1 MKTDSKGAKKHKHIA
16 QIPEG
21 VGVVLRLTP
30 GASLRGTVFNLVNTI
45 MGGGVLGLPF
55 AFEETGLLFAPW
67 LIVFVGCI
75 STMSIYML
83 VYALDVSRERSYA
96 RVAETLFGPRVSLC
110 VDVAVVI
117 QVLGTLVSYIVIIG
131 DLLPPF
137 MKEVSAPEFLQDRAE
152 CITFVYLVFI
162 LPICCMRH
170 LDNLRYVSLVCLL
183 IIGLLAAVL
192 VGIGSGLL
200 SRTNG
205 IDTSVPP
212 HLLPASASALI
223 KQVPVMF
230 FAFICQM
237 NIPIL
242 YGELRRQRHEAVDS
256 KFKTKRSKMM
266 AGVCVGMLIVT
277 LTYELTGIFGHL
289 AFRDGTETDVLKNL
303 AFDQGG
309 PFLAPYVKSA
319 YSLAIVCSFPV
330 MAFSGV
336 ESVHALLWH
345 VRFAVQ
351 RLWRGHHSVGDG
363 YMEAPASPY
372 GGLFASPGDVFSPM
386 STMSPPGS
394 PATPRSP
401 LSPMPVVD
409 EEDRG
414 LSIVMLEQDKHH
426 QEHEEQPLPS
436 SGNFQGHSSPS
447 ASEGNAKVKHTDI
460 FGPRYQLTGEE
471 FLREQRTYMKLP
483 GKRVPPAGTVL
494 RFLEVITFTGLSF
507 ALGVLCPDLSVALG
521 LTGSISS
528 SAIMYILPGAFFFR
542 VKHDEGSV
550 LGKGV
555 GLCFVLFGVCASIIC
570 TTTVLSSLLGFT
582 I

>member
-1 MKTDSKGAKKHKHIA
+1 
-16 QIPEG
+16 
-21 VGVVLRLTP
+21 
-30 GASLRGTVFNLVNTI
+30 
-45 MGGGVLGLPF
+45 
-55 AFEETGLLFAPW
+55 
-67 LIVFVGCI
+67 
-75 STMSIYML
+75 MSIYML

-96 RVAETLFGPRVSLC
+96 RVAETLFGPRVSLF

-137 MKEVSAPEFLQDRAE
+137 MKAMSAPEFLQDRAE
-152 CITFVYLVFI
+152 CLTFVYLVFI

-170 LDNLRYVSLVCLL
+170 LENLRYVSLVCLL
-183 IIGLLAAVL
+183 IIGLLAALL

-223 KQVPVMF
+223 RQVPVMF

-277 LTYELTGIFGHL
+277 LVYELCGIFGHL

-372 GGLFASPGDVFSPM
+372 EGLFASPGDLFSPM

-394 PATPRSP
+394 PVTPCSP
-401 LSPMPVVD
+401 LPPMPVVD

-414 LSIVMLEQDKHH
+414 LSIVMLEQDRHH
-426 QEHEEQPLPS
+426 QEQPLPT
-436 SGNFQGHSSPS
+436 SGNFQ
-447 ASEGNAKVKHTDI
+447 ASGGNARVKHTDI
-460 FGPRYQLTGEE
+460 FGPRYQLAGEE

-483 GKRVPPAGTVL
+483 GKRVPPAGMVL

-555 GLCFVLFGVCASIIC
+555 GLTFVLFGVFASIIC
-570 TTTVLSSLLGFT
+570 TTTVLSSLFGFA